1 MRLSKRWAPAALLLL
16 VPLIG
21 GTDATASPIPLPGQ
35 SRVPVERSAEAV
47 PGQYIV
53 TLKPAFS
60 SAGVLRQLGI
70 KALFTYETVLSGFAA
85 TLTPGQLGQV
95 RALPGVAAVEE
106 NGVVSVDPALAA
118 SKPASASRTTSGS
131 RRARV
136 TPGSWGQDR
145 IDQRY
150 LPLDND
156 YDVTGTGKGVSAYIV
171 DTGIETGHS
180 EFGGRATVGLDT
192 VDDGRNG
199 QDCNGHGTHV
209 AGTTGGATYGVARSV
224 SLVAVRVL
232 NCKGNGDWAGV
243 IAGFDWVAKHAKKPA
258 VLNASLGGPSSTA
271 VDAAANAVTAAGVL
285 PVVAA
290 GNDHKDAC
298 TVSPAGA
305 EQVIAVG
312 ATDIEDHEA
321 KFSNYGKCL
330 WTYAPG
336 VAIVSAKLGG
346 GSVALNGTSM
356 ASPHVAGVAALY
368 KEKHPDA
375 DPKSVA
381 LWIARQSTKYIVSP
395 IGADSP
401 NRLLYTDGL

>member
-16 VPLIG
+16 VPLLG
-21 GTDATASPIPLPGQ
+21 GTDATASPIPLPSQ
-35 SRVPVERSAEAV
+35 SRVPVEHSAEAV

-85 TLTPGQLGQV
+85 TLTPGQLNQV
-95 RALPGVAAVEE
+95 RALPGIAAVEE
-106 NGVVSVDPALAA
+106 NGVVSVDPALTASKPA
-118 SKPASASRTTSGS
+118 SKPASAS

-180 EFGGRATVGLDT
+180 EFGGRATVGIDT
-192 VDDGRNG
+192 VNDGRNG

-224 SLVAVRVL
+224 SLVGVRVL
-232 NCKGNGDWAGV
+232 GCKGNGDWAGV

-258 VLNASLGGPSSTA
+258 VLNASIGGPSSTA
-271 VDAAANAVTAAGVL
+271 VNTAANAVTAAGVL

-368 KEKHPDA
+368 KERHPDA

-381 LWIARQSTKYIVSP
+381 LWIAGQSTKYLVSP
-395 IGADSP
+395 LSTGSP
-401 NRLLYTDGL
+401 NRLLYTNGL